1 MNCELAFERMLEA
14 DPEELAGQRDSE
26 LAAHIAQCSR
36 CGAVAAEIIA
46 GQNLLAEGIKQVE
59 TMGDVDA
66 MLPAIR
72 RATARRTK
80 RWRLARTAVPLAA
93 AAAFVL
99 LVLGDREPQVLDT
112 DPSVQLATS
121 RPQHE
126 QTVRLSPNTN
136 AVLFKTSNPK
146 ITVVW
151 FY

>member
-14 DPEELAGQRDSE
+14 DPEELGGRGDSE

-36 CGAVAAEIIA
+36 CRAVATEILA
-46 GQNLLAEGIKQVE
+46 GQDSLAAGIRHVE

-72 RATARRTK
+72 RAAARRMK
-80 RWRLARTAVPLAA
+80 RRMLARFAVPLAVA
-93 AAAFVL
+93 AALAL
-99 LVLGDREPQVLDT
+99 LVVGDREPAALDI
-112 DPSVQLATS
+112 DPSVQLGRS
-121 RPQHE
+121 RLRAE

-136 AVLFKTSNPK
+136 AIVFKTSNPK

>member
-1 MNCELAFERMLEA
+1 MNCELALERMLEA
-14 DPEELAGQRDSE
+14 NPEELGERGDSD

-36 CGAVAAEIIA
+36 CRAVAAEILA
-46 GQNLLAEGIKQVE
+46 GQELLAAGIRHVE

-72 RATARRTK
+72 RAAAQRMKRR
-80 RWRLARTAVPLAA
+80 RLARFAVPLAVA
-93 AAAFVL
+93 AALAL
-99 LVLGDREPQVLDT
+99 LVVGDREPAALDT
-112 DPSVQLATS
+112 DPSVQLARS
-121 RPQHE
+121 RLRAQ

-136 AVLFKTSNPK
+136 AIVFKTSNPK

>member
-1 MNCELAFERMLEA
+1 MNCELALERMLEA
-14 DPEELAGQRDSE
+14 APEALGGQGDSE

-36 CGAVAAEIIA
+36 CRPVAVEILA
-46 GQNLLAEGIKQVE
+46 GQELLAAGIRHVE

-72 RATARRTK
+72 RAAAQRMKRRM
-80 RWRLARTAVPLAA
+80 LARLAVPLAVA
-93 AAAFVL
+93 AALAL
-99 LVLGDREPQVLDT
+99 LVVGDREPAALDT
-112 DPSVQLATS
+112 DQSVQLARS
-121 RPQHE
+121 RLRAE

-136 AVLFKTSNPK
+136 AIVFKTSNPK